1 MTSIQP
7 YERMLAWCDPV
18 NSEVGDHPGVRYL
31 IHRGDGEGVKDPSF
45 LSGLCLPVC
54 PSGHGNR
61 ARVCAQLQMD
71 LLDDESSAD
80 LRK

>member
-1 MTSIQP
+1 
-7 YERMLAWCDPV
+7 MLAWSDPV
-18 NSEVGDHPGVRYL
+18 NFEAGDHPGVRYL

-45 LSGLCLPVC
+45 LSGLCLSVCPPVC
-54 PSGHGNR
+54 LSGHGNS